1 MGSGLGLGAL
11 PSSWLSVESSWTM
24 STMGIPRCCSG
35 KESVCS
41 PKDTRDSSLIPGSG
55 RSPGGEHGNPLQY
68 FCLENPMDR
77 GGCWATVHG
86 VAESRTRLSD

>member
-55 RSPGGEHGNPLQY
+55 RSPGGEHGNPL
-68 FCLENPMDR
+68 R
-77 GGCWATVHG
+77 GKFHVWKIPWTEEPG
-86 VAESRTRLSD
+86 RLQSMELQ